1 MHHVLVL
8 INMNAL
14 SYRIDRPQ
22 VIDENFDG
30 EVIVVNLTLGNY
42 FSLQGT
48 AAEAWQRIA
57 AGETSAAISADWQA
71 RFGVDAQADLSAFLN
86 RLVEEQ
92 LLAEGPGEPEG
103 QATFRAAAYAAPAA
117 EKYTDMQEL
126 LLLDP
131 IHDVDPMGWPAKQ

>member
-1 MHHVLVL
+1 MLVL

-30 EVIVVNLTLGNY
+30 EVIVVNLSLGNY

-57 AGETSAAISADWQA
+57 AGDTPAVIVADWQA
-71 RFGVDAQADLSAFLN
+71 RFGVDAEADLAAFLN

-92 LLAEGPGEPEG
+92 LLAEGSGDAEGES
-103 QATFRAAAYAAPAA
+103 TFRAASYAPPVA

>member
-1 MHHVLVL
+1 MTLEGF
-8 INMNAL
+8 
-14 SYRIDRPQ
+14 RIDRPH
-22 VIDENFDG
+22 VIDEIFEG
-30 EVIVVNLTLGNY
+30 EVIVVNLNLGNY

-48 AAEAWQRIA
+48 AAELWQRIS
-57 AGETSAAISADWQA
+57 AGEAVPAILADWSA
-71 RFGVDAQADLSAFLN
+71 RFDVAAESDVEAFLA

-92 LLAEGPGEPEG
+92 LLAEGAGPAEGEG
-103 QATFRAAAYAAPAA
+103 AFRAAAYAAPVL